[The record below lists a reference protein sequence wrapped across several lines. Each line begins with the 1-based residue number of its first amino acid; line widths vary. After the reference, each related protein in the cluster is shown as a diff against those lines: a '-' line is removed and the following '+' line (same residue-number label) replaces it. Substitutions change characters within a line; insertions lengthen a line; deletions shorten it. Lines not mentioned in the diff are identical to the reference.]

1 VSGTFSSLNGA
12 LSALRYNQVA
22 MDVASNNVSNAGT
35 PGYARRQVVGQ
46 TLGAPATPAIW
57 SRWNGAQG
65 GVEPG
70 PVTRM
75 VDPLLDARS
84 RTEHAASA
92 YLGARATSL
101 GRFENALGEPG
112 DNGVAAA
119 LAAFQQGWHDAAN
132 NPGDEAARTQLLARA
147 NTLAAALNTQSRA
160 VDTERDD
167 QQTRLAALGNEV
179 NQTAGE
185 LAALN
190 AGLRSAN
197 LAGTDAGTLLD
208 RRDQL
213 ALRLSEL
220 TGAKVTIN
228 ADTTVDVSLGGQ
240 PLVQGKTPFTL
251 TVSGATLTLGGSDL
265 TLTGGEMGGIQQ
277 VLVTDLPAYKA
288 GLDAVAKTLVT
299 EVNKQHALG
308 MDLDG
313 IRGEP
318 IFVPTGTSALTIK
331 VELIDPRRIAAADIA
346 LKDPT
351 VPGSGLRDNKI
362 ANTLATMEIGG
373 SDYRKLITG
382 FGVTVAASRQIAAN
396 QDVLTAQVD
405 AARESVSGINVDEEM
420 VNLLTAQR
428 GYEAASRVLTTLDS
442 VLDTLINR
450 TGLVR

>member
-1 VSGTFSSLNGA
+1 MSGTFSSLNGA

-92 YLGARATSL
+92 YLGARAISL

-119 LAAFQQGWHDAAN
+119 LAAFQQGWHDVAN

-147 NTLAAALNTQSRA
+147 NTLAATLNTQSRA
-160 VDTERDD
+160 VDTESAD

-213 ALRLSEL
+213 ALRLSDL
-220 TGAKVTIN
+220 VGAKVTIN

-240 PLVQGKTPFTL
+240 PLVQGKITSPL
-251 TVSGATLTLGGSDL
+251 TVSGATLTLGGSAL

-288 GLDAVAKTLVT
+288 GLDAVAKTLVET
-299 EVNKQHALG
+299 VNAQHELG
-308 MDLDG
+308 KDLDG
-313 IRGEP
+313 NPGAAVFDP
-318 IFVPTGTSALTIK
+318 AGTTAASIK
-331 VELIDPRRIAAADIA
+331 VTLTGPRGIAAAA
-346 LKDPT
+346 TTAGTL
-351 VPGSGLRDNKI
+351 DNTNADK
-362 ANTLATMEIGG
+362 LATTEIGG

-382 FGVTVAASRQIAAN
+382 FGVTVAASRQVAAN
-396 QDVLTAQVD
+396 QNVLTAQVD
-405 AARESVSGINVDEEM
+405 AARESVSGVNVDEEM